1 MNNLTIRYSTS
12 AKALPPQPIRMAN
25 AKWGGSPE
33 KMENGSEPQPWHCLP
48 FVEGS
53 TYGLELIYP
62 YETECHVV
70 GAGASISFEWDF
82 AKEPGGGLG
91 GDEFSALSTGGASK
105 YYSFNTGLELEPPS
119 GYVLRAEPHP
129 RYFTDDSGT
138 VPLALIGHLPS
149 EPHPGVIVFRAP
161 RQGERHIFRKGEAFA
176 QIILVPPD
184 IKYDTTRM
192 NFEESAERRDLEHGI
207 EASRLDIA
215 ENIWRNPAGVAF
227 NNHYKVLARAFARD
241 GLAGVKQV
249 VHQAQERR
257 ESSLP
262 KDKTVPE
269 YMALGAQR
277 MREQK
282 FEQAEEIFTHVL
294 SLDPDNAAAHIS
306 QGICFA
312 SLGNV
317 KYALQAMTRAVTLRP
332 GSANYHTN
340 LGELLRRAG
349 RVTEAE
355 ASFRTALS
363 IKPNDPEILSVL
375 GLTLGQQSR
384 SAEALQAFRAAV
396 ATGAPLPQ
404 AHLGIGKILAEQG
417 QYREARVSYEAALAI
432 APAFSPARQALQELP
447 ASFAQPSPPEG
458 KRAE

>member
-1 MNNLTIRYSTS
+1 MNNLTIQYSTS

-70 GAGASISFEWDF
+70 NADGSIRFEWDF
-82 AKEPGGGLG
+82 AKEPGGGLSG
-91 GDEFSALSTGGASK
+91 GEFSILSPAGAPK
-105 YYSFNTGLELEPPS
+105 YYTFNTGLNLEASP

-129 RYFTDDSGT
+129 RYFTDDSST
-138 VPLALIGHLPS
+138 APLALIGHLPNDTNT
-149 EPHPGVIVFRAP
+149 GIIAFRAP

-176 QIILVPPD
+176 QIILVPLD
-184 IKYDTTRM
+184 VKYDLTRM

-241 GLAGVKQV
+241 GLAGVKEV
-249 VHQAQERR
+249 VQKAQERR

-262 KDKTVPE
+262 KNKTVAE

-294 SLDPDNAAAHIS
+294 TLDPDNAGAHVS

-312 SLGNV
+312 TLGNV
-317 KYALQAMTRAVTLRP
+317 KYAVQAMTKAVALRP

-340 LGELLRRAG
+340 LGELLRRSG
-349 RVTEAE
+349 RVAEAE

-375 GLTLGQQSR
+375 GMTLGQQGR
-384 SAEALQAFRAAV
+384 TAEALQLFRAAV

-404 AHLGIGKILAEQG
+404 VHLGIGKILAEQG
-417 QYREARVSYEAALAI
+417 QYSEARAAYEAALAV
-432 APAFSPARQALQELP
+432 APSFGPARQALQELTL
-447 ASFAQPSPPEG
+447 G
-458 KRAE
+458 GH